1 MIKPSFWD
9 KITAYLVE
17 TQLNTA
23 KEAEVLQKE
32 GIEITDD
39 LIDDQK
45 LDCIY
50 DDEPLGFEEDPM
62 GSTIKMKAQD
72 PLEEVDLGD
81 DSVKRPT
88 YVSAKIPKEFKDQIV
103 ELLKEYKY
111 CFAWDY
117 NEMPDLNRNVVELK
131 LAIRTDKNPVKQI
144 PRRFAPQILPKIKEE
159 IERLLKCG
167 FIRPA
172 RYGDWLANVVPV
184 KKKNGTIRVCID
196 FSDLNLAT
204 PKDEYPMPMAEMLV
218 DSAAGFE
225 YLSMLDVIQATIK
238 FLLLKMLS
246 LKWSFDARGH

>member
-1 MIKPSFWD
+1 VIE
-9 KITAYLVE
+9 TTVE
-17 TQLNTA
+17 DATN
-23 KEAEVLQKE
+23 
-32 GIEITDD
+32 D
-39 LIDDQK
+39 LLDDQK

-72 PLEEVDLGD
+72 PIEEVDLGD
-81 DSVKRPT
+81 GSVKRPT
-88 YVSAKIPKEFKDQIV
+88 YVSAKIPREFKNRIV
-103 ELLKEYKY
+103 MLLKEYKD

-117 NEMPDLNRNVVELK
+117 IEMSGLNRKVVELK
-131 LAIRTDKNPVKQI
+131 LPIQSDKKPVKQI

-172 RYGDWLANVVPV
+172 SYVDWLANVVPV

-196 FSDLNLAT
+196 FRDLNLAT
-204 PKDEYPMPMAEMLV
+204 PKDEYPMPMAEILV

-225 YLSMLDVIQATIK
+225 YLSMLDGYSGYNQIFIAEEDISKTT
-238 FLLLKMLS
+238 F
-246 LKWSFDARGH
+246 